1 MEKHALYTMTWKE
14 IEEAFAKDPVVLIP
28 MGSTEQQGV
37 HTLTGDYLAAEA
49 IAKRTAEASG
59 AYYIPVIP
67 FGCSEYFRCFPG
79 TISLRPST
87 VEAVITDVVQSLT
100 EHGVTKLF
108 FINGH
113 AGNTPTIEDVARKLR
128 REKGLTCFSIDLW
141 QGLTDKAKKDIYGD
155 EDSSGHGG
163 DPLTSVLLYLYPE
176 YMRMAPPRPG
186 RKHPGIQG
194 RPRNGPEE
202 RHGGGRP
209 LQPVHGHERHDEAG
223 RHGQSLRFLGG
234 ARRKDRESPRA
245 CVLRN
250 GEAHPDARHAHL
262 SLHPL

>member
-113 AGNTPTIEDVARKLR
+113 AGNTPTIEDVARRLR

-176 YMRMAPPRPG
+176 YMRMDLLGPVENIREYKGVPVTGLKKGMVAGVPFNLYMDMSDMT
-186 RKHPGIQG
+186 KQGIMG
-194 RPRNGPEE
+194 NPFASSAE
-202 RHGGGRP
+202 RGEKIVNH
-209 LQPVHGHERHDEAG
+209 LVHACCEMVKLIQTHDT
-223 RHGQSLRFLGG
+223 HI
-234 ARRKDRESPRA
+234 
-245 CVLRN
+245 
-250 GEAHPDARHAHL
+250 
-262 SLHPL
+262 

>member
-176 YMRMAPPRPG
+176 YMRMDLLGPVENIREY
-186 RKHPGIQG
+186 KGIPVTGLKKGMVAGVPFNLYMDMSDMTKQG
-194 RPRNGPEE
+194 VMGNPFASSAE
-202 RHGGGRP
+202 RGEKIVNH
-209 LQPVHGHERHDEAG
+209 LVHACCEMVKLIQTHDT
-223 RHGQSLRFLGG
+223 HI
-234 ARRKDRESPRA
+234 
-245 CVLRN
+245 
-250 GEAHPDARHAHL
+250 
-262 SLHPL
+262 

>member
-14 IEEAFAKDPVVLIP
+14 IEETFAKDPVVLIP

-176 YMRMAPPRPG
+176 YMRMDLLGPVENIREYKGVPVTGLKKGMVAGVPFNLYMDMSDMTKQGVMGNPFASSAERG
-186 RKHPGIQG
+186 EKIVNHLVHACCEMVKLIQT
-194 RPRNGPEE
+194 
-202 RHGGGRP
+202 
-209 LQPVHGHERHDEAG
+209 HDT
-223 RHGQSLRFLGG
+223 HI
-234 ARRKDRESPRA
+234 
-245 CVLRN
+245 
-250 GEAHPDARHAHL
+250 
-262 SLHPL
+262 

>member
-1 MEKHALYTMTWKE
+1 MEKHALYHMTWKE
-14 IEEAFAKDPVVLIP
+14 IDEVLAQDPVVLIP
-28 MGSTEQQGV
+28 MGSTEQQGI
-37 HTLTGDYLAAEA
+37 HSPTGDYLAAEE

-128 REKGLTCFSIDLW
+128 REKGLTCVSIDLW
-141 QGLTDKAKKDIYGD
+141 QGLTDAAKKEIYG
-155 EDSSGHGG
+155 EKDSSGHGG
-163 DPLTSVLLYLYPE
+163 DPLTSVMMYLFPE
-176 YMRMAPPRPG
+176 DMRMDLLGPVENIKEYKGVPVTGLKKGMVAGVPFNVYMDMSDMT
-186 RKHPGIQG
+186 KQG
-194 RPRNGPEE
+194 VMGDPFASSAE
-202 RHGGGRP
+202 RGKQIVDR
-209 LQPVHGHERHDEAG
+209 LVHACCEMVELIRTHDM
-223 RHGQSLRFLGG
+223 HI
-234 ARRKDRESPRA
+234 
-245 CVLRN
+245 
-250 GEAHPDARHAHL
+250 
-262 SLHPL
+262 

>member
-176 YMRMAPPRPG
+176 YMRIDLLGPVENIREYKGVPVTGLKKGMVAGVPFNLYMDMSDMTKQGVMGNPFASSAERG
-186 RKHPGIQG
+186 EKIVNHLVHACCEMVKLIQT
-194 RPRNGPEE
+194 
-202 RHGGGRP
+202 
-209 LQPVHGHERHDEAG
+209 HDT
-223 RHGQSLRFLGG
+223 HI
-234 ARRKDRESPRA
+234 
-245 CVLRN
+245 
-250 GEAHPDARHAHL
+250 
-262 SLHPL
+262 

>member
-113 AGNTPTIEDVARKLR
+113 AGNTPTIEDVARRLR

-176 YMRMAPPRPG
+176 YMRMDLLGPVENIREYKGVPVTGLKKGMVAGVPFNLYMDMSDMTKQGVMGNPFASSAERG
-186 RKHPGIQG
+186 EKIVNHLVHACCEMVKLIQT
-194 RPRNGPEE
+194 
-202 RHGGGRP
+202 
-209 LQPVHGHERHDEAG
+209 HDT
-223 RHGQSLRFLGG
+223 HI
-234 ARRKDRESPRA
+234 
-245 CVLRN
+245 
-250 GEAHPDARHAHL
+250 
-262 SLHPL
+262 

>member
-14 IEEAFAKDPVVLIP
+14 IEEAFARDPVVLIP

-49 IAKRTAEASG
+49 IARRTAEASG

-87 VEAVITDVVQSLT
+87 VEAIITDVVQSLT

-128 REKGLTCFSIDLW
+128 REKGITCFSIDLW
-141 QGLTDKAKKDIYGD
+141 QGLTDKAKKEIYGD

-163 DPLTSVLLYLYPE
+163 DPLTSVLLYLYPQ
-176 YMRMAPPRPG
+176 YMRMDLLGPVENIKEYKGVPVTGLKKGMVAGVPFNLYMDMSDMTKQGVMGNPFASSAERG
-186 RKHPGIQG
+186 EKIVNHLVHACCEMVKLIQT
-194 RPRNGPEE
+194 
-202 RHGGGRP
+202 
-209 LQPVHGHERHDEAG
+209 HDT
-223 RHGQSLRFLGG
+223 HI
-234 ARRKDRESPRA
+234 
-245 CVLRN
+245 
-250 GEAHPDARHAHL
+250 
-262 SLHPL
+262 

>member
-1 MEKHALYTMTWKE
+1 MEKHALYKMTWKE
-14 IEEAFAKDPVVLIP
+14 IEEAFAQDPVVLIP
-28 MGSTEQQGV
+28 MGSTEQQGI
-37 HTLTGDYLAAEA
+37 HSLTGDYLAAEE

-128 REKGLTCFSIDLW
+128 REKGLACFSIDLW
-141 QGLTDKAKKDIYGD
+141 QGLTDAAKKEIYG
-155 EDSSGHGG
+155 EKDSSGHGG
-163 DPLTSVLLYLYPE
+163 DPLTSVMMYLFPE
-176 YMRMAPPRPG
+176 CMRMDLLGPVENIKEYKGVPVTGLKKGMVAGVPFNVYMDMSDMT
-186 RKHPGIQG
+186 KQG
-194 RPRNGPEE
+194 VMGDPFASSAE
-202 RHGGGRP
+202 RGKKIVDH
-209 LQPVHGHERHDEAG
+209 LVHACCEMVEIIRTHDT
-223 RHGQSLRFLGG
+223 HI
-234 ARRKDRESPRA
+234 
-245 CVLRN
+245 
-250 GEAHPDARHAHL
+250 
-262 SLHPL
+262 

>member
-176 YMRMAPPRPG
+176 YMRMDLLGPVENIKEYKGVPVTGLKKGMVAGVPFNLYMDMSDMTKQGVMGNPFASSAERG
-186 RKHPGIQG
+186 EKIVNHLVQACCEMVKLIQT
-194 RPRNGPEE
+194 
-202 RHGGGRP
+202 
-209 LQPVHGHERHDEAG
+209 HDT
-223 RHGQSLRFLGG
+223 HI
-234 ARRKDRESPRA
+234 
-245 CVLRN
+245 
-250 GEAHPDARHAHL
+250 
-262 SLHPL
+262 

>member
-141 QGLTDKAKKDIYGD
+141 QGLTDKAKKGIYGD

-176 YMRMAPPRPG
+176 YMRMDLLGPVENIREYKGVPVTGLKKGMVAGVPFNLYMDMSDMTKQGVMGNPFASSAERG
-186 RKHPGIQG
+186 EKIVNHLVHACCEMVKLIQT
-194 RPRNGPEE
+194 
-202 RHGGGRP
+202 
-209 LQPVHGHERHDEAG
+209 HDT
-223 RHGQSLRFLGG
+223 HI
-234 ARRKDRESPRA
+234 
-245 CVLRN
+245 
-250 GEAHPDARHAHL
+250 
-262 SLHPL
+262 

>member
-113 AGNTPTIEDVARKLR
+113 AGNTPTIEDVARRLR

-176 YMRMAPPRPG
+176 YMRMDLLGPVENIREYKGVPVTGLKKGMVAGVPFNLYMDMSDMTKQGVIGNPFASSAERG
-186 RKHPGIQG
+186 EKIVNHLVHACCEMVKLIQT
-194 RPRNGPEE
+194 
-202 RHGGGRP
+202 
-209 LQPVHGHERHDEAG
+209 HDT
-223 RHGQSLRFLGG
+223 HI
-234 ARRKDRESPRA
+234 
-245 CVLRN
+245 
-250 GEAHPDARHAHL
+250 
-262 SLHPL
+262 

>member
-37 HTLTGDYLAAEA
+37 HTLTGDYLAAET

-163 DPLTSVLLYLYPE
+163 DPLTSVLLYLYPQ
-176 YMRMAPPRPG
+176 YMRMDLLGPVENIREYKGVPVTGLKKGMVAGVPFNLYMDMSDMTKQGVMGNPFASSAERG
-186 RKHPGIQG
+186 EKIVNHLVHACCEMVKLIQT
-194 RPRNGPEE
+194 
-202 RHGGGRP
+202 
-209 LQPVHGHERHDEAG
+209 HDT
-223 RHGQSLRFLGG
+223 HI
-234 ARRKDRESPRA
+234 
-245 CVLRN
+245 
-250 GEAHPDARHAHL
+250 
-262 SLHPL
+262 

>member
-176 YMRMAPPRPG
+176 YMRMDLLGPVENIREYKGVPVTGLKKGMVAGVPFNLYMDMSDMTKQGVMGNPFASSAERG
-186 RKHPGIQG
+186 EKIVNHLVHACCEMVKLIQT
-194 RPRNGPEE
+194 
-202 RHGGGRP
+202 
-209 LQPVHGHERHDEAG
+209 HDT
-223 RHGQSLRFLGG
+223 HI
-234 ARRKDRESPRA
+234 
-245 CVLRN
+245 
-250 GEAHPDARHAHL
+250 
-262 SLHPL
+262 

>member
-176 YMRMAPPRPG
+176 YMRMDLLGPVENIREYKGVPVTGLKKGMVSGVPFNLYMDMSDMTKQGVMGNPFASSAERG
-186 RKHPGIQG
+186 QKIVNHLVHACCEMVKLIQT
-194 RPRNGPEE
+194 
-202 RHGGGRP
+202 
-209 LQPVHGHERHDEAG
+209 HDT
-223 RHGQSLRFLGG
+223 HI
-234 ARRKDRESPRA
+234 
-245 CVLRN
+245 
-250 GEAHPDARHAHL
+250 
-262 SLHPL
+262 